1 MKWFRNFLVFLT
13 LAAASWTGVSACSD
27 MNSGGGSSAG
37 SSGSS
42 SSSGGY

>member
-13 LAAASWTGVSACSD
+13 LAAVSGTGLAACSD

-37 SSGSS
+37 NSGSS